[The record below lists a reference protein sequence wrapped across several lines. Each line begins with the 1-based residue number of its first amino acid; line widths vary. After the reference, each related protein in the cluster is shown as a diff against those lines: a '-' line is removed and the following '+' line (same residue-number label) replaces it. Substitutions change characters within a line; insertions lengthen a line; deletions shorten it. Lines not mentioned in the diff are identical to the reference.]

1 MALAGMLTQEIVIE
15 RFTGRDNYGQPQ
27 FSPIQ
32 ITADARVESK
42 MELIRDSDGDERVS
56 ATQVVTLTVVNPSDR
71 VWLPGDDPT
80 NASDSI
86 IPIAVSSAQTPS
98 GDIVMYHLYF

>member
-1 MALAGMLTQEIVIE
+1 MALAGMLTQQIVIE

-27 FSPIQ
+27 FNPVQ
-32 ITADARVESK
+32 IIADARVESK
-42 MELIRDSDGDERVS
+42 MELVRDRDGDERAS
-56 ATQVVTLTVVNPSDR
+56 STQVVTLTVVNPADR

-80 NASDSI
+80 NPSDSI
-86 IPIAVSSAQTPS
+86 VPIAVSSAQTPA